1 MAFNDSTDANESSL
15 GDTRNTSPDG
25 GTKDQVWAFQ
35 NLLGFFFFFRLMGG
49 GISEEKIYHAC
60 DVVGGWLRGSDRPLS
75 GRSSK
80 AAGENNQST

>member
-15 GDTRNTSPDG
+15 GDTRNTSPDV

-35 NLLGFFFFFRLMGG
+35 NLLGLFFLFDG

-60 DVVGGWLRGSDRPLS
+60 DVVGGWLRGSDRSLS